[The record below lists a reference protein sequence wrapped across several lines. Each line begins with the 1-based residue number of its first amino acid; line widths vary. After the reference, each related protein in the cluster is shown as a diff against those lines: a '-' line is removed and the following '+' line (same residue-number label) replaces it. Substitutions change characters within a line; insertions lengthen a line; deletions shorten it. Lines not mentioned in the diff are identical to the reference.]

1 MPDDDVTPTLAME
14 VLRAPRA
21 PRARAPSSLTSIIV
35 VAVIA
40 LAAVFAPF
48 LAPYDPD
55 AVDFSAIYAPPSW
68 AHLLGTDGL
77 GRDTL
82 SRMMYGAR
90 TALIAPLIVVIASTA
105 IGILLGLVAGWRGGW
120 LDAGLGRI
128 FDVVFAFPSLL
139 IAIMA
144 VALFGKGLVAPVI
157 AMSIAYAPF
166 VARLTRS
173 LVAAERTRPYVAAY
187 RVQGFGGAWI
197 ALRRVLPN
205 VTPIVGAQSTL
216 NFGYVLAELAAL
228 SFLGL
233 GVQPPDGRLG
243 RDDQRSPG
251 RPGRRSLPARH
262 RPGGRRGH
270 RGRRGQHHRRGALRP
285 HRRRDA
291 GMNVL
296 EIDRLTID
304 LASGQPAAAGHIA
317 LGRCG

>member
-1 MPDDDVTPTLAME
+1 MTTPTVAIR
-14 VLRAPRA
+14 VLRAPRL
-21 PRARAPSSLTSIIV
+21 PRSSAWFVASAV
-35 VAVIA
+35 VLAAFTI
-40 LAAVFAPF
+40 AAVFAPF

-55 AVDFSAIYAPPSW
+55 HVDLLNIQAPPSA
-68 AHLLGTDGL
+68 AHWLGTDAV

-90 TALIAPLIVVIASTA
+90 TALLAPLLVVVSST
-105 IGILLGLVAGWRGGW
+105 ILGILLGLVAGWRGGW
-120 LDAGLGRI
+120 LDAVLGRV

-173 LVAAERTRPYVAAY
+173 LVIAERTRPYVAAY

-197 ALRRVLPN
+197 ASRRVLPN
-205 VTPIVGAQSTL
+205 VTPIIGAQSTL

-233 GVQPPDGRLG
+233 GVQAPTADWGAMINEAQAGLIG
-243 RDDQRSPG
+243 G
-251 RPGRRSLPARH
+251 YLLPAIVPAVAVVLVVVAVNVIGEELSDRI
-262 RPGGRRGH
+262 GGGIR
-270 RGRRGQHHRRGALRP
+270 A
-285 HRRRDA
+285 
-291 GMNVL
+291 
-296 EIDRLTID
+296 
-304 LASGQPAAAGHIA
+304 
-317 LGRCG
+317 